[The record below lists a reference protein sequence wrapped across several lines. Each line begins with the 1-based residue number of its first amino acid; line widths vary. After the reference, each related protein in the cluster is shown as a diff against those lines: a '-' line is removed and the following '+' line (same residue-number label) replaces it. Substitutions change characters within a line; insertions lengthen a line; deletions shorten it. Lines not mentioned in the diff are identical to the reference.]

1 MATAIE
7 RIRPAATIAAAIA
20 TITASLSVLPLFDSG
35 RWIVPTLLS
44 VLLMAAVGAVARAVA
59 LPAPLQP
66 ILQLLALLTLLTIMF
81 VQPAAALG
89 IFPGPVALGELQELA
104 RVALTEAEA
113 ALAPVPTTD
122 NLVFLAVG
130 GIGLV
135 ALTVDT
141 IGVTLRLPALAGVP
155 LLLVFA
161 LPAAVVRGG
170 VPWWLLPLAI
180 IGWLLLMAADAR
192 DDARAWGPLMTRR
205 TPARPDA
212 TSGPRS
218 HPRARR
224 PRAATAG
231 AALQVALIAVVA
243 ALLLPTAIP
252 GLTEPVWVS
261 PTGDRPGIGG
271 EGPISVDPFASLR
284 RDLVDNPER
293 EVLRY
298 RTTSQAP
305 GYLRLVSL
313 DEFDGVTWRASAAP
327 VRVPITDP
335 LGPPD
340 VSGVD
345 RIRESTWDVRISD
358 LDNAQL
364 PVPYAGS
371 AITSLGDP
379 LDERWTWDP
388 QTRTVGGVGVSSRD
402 AAYSVASYD
411 IDPTRAD
418 LRDAARRAPD
428 PLLPLMQLPAE
439 LTPELTAIA
448 EEVTAGAQTPYARA
462 QALVDFFTEDGGFSY
477 STNVVTPP
485 GADPLQSFLDERI
498 GYCQQ
503 FAGTMALMARA
514 VGIPSRVVVGFTG
527 GRLTDDGEYVVQ
539 ARNAHAWPELWFD
552 GIGWVWFEPT
562 PRIGAGVVQP
572 DYSRDR
578 ADSNQAPD
586 APEPSQAPE
595 PTTPDA
601 AAALPGAGTSGPPAL
616 LILAALAGIVLL
628 VALPSLVVAWRRRRR
643 ISLPDPRAR
652 IEATWR
658 DLGDS
663 ITDLGWTWSSAATPR
678 EAANTL
684 AKQVRLGEPERA
696 ALRRLVWW
704 IEQVR
709 YAPPSVDVVP
719 PSPNEL
725 RDDLAV
731 LRKAA
736 DRGAVRGRRIRARL
750 APASLIGAGLRD
762 SAVEGGRVEQ
772 KV

>member
-1 MATAIE
+1 MTGALA

-20 TITASLSVLPLFDSG
+20 TMTASLSVVPLFDSG
-35 RWIVPTLLS
+35 RWIVPTALAILT
-44 VLLMAAVGAVARAVA
+44 MAVVGAFSRAVA

-66 ILQLLALLTLLTIMF
+66 ILQLMALLTLLTVMF

-89 IFPGPVALGELQELA
+89 IFPGPVALGELQDLTRA
-104 RVALTEAEA
+104 ALTEAEA

-122 NLVFLAVG
+122 TLLVLSVG

-170 VPWWLLPLAI
+170 VPWWLLPLAV
-180 IGWLLLMAADAR
+180 IGWLLLLAADAR
-192 DDARAWGPLMTRR
+192 DDARSWGPLL
-205 TPARPDA
+205 
-212 TSGPRS
+212 
-218 HPRARR
+218 ARR
-224 PRAATAG
+224 PEVRADGRTGPRAHPRVPRPRASTAG
-231 AALQVALIAVVA
+231 AAIQVALVAVVT
-243 ALLLPTAIP
+243 ALLLPTVIP
-252 GLTEPVWVS
+252 GLSEPVWVS

-271 EGPISVDPFASLR
+271 QGSVSVDPFASLR

-298 RTTSQAP
+298 RTTSTQP

-313 DEFDGVTWRASAAP
+313 DTFDGVTWRASDAP
-327 VRVPITDP
+327 IRVPITDP
-335 LGPPD
+335 LGPPEVRD
-340 VSGVD
+340 AD
-345 RIRESTWDVRISD
+345 RISESTWDVRISD

-364 PVPYAGS
+364 PVPYAAS
-371 AITSLGDP
+371 AITSLEEP

-402 AAYSVASYD
+402 SAYSVESYD
-411 IDPTRAD
+411 IDPSRAQ
-418 LRDAARRAPD
+418 LRDASRRAPD
-428 PLLPLMQLPAE
+428 PLLPYLALPDG
-439 LTPELTAIA
+439 LTPQLAAIA
-448 EEVTAGAQTPYARA
+448 DEVTAGAQTPYARA
-462 QALVDFFTEDGGFSY
+462 EALVDFFTENGGFSY

-485 GADPLQSFLDERI
+485 GADPLESFLDERI

-552 GIGWVWFEPT
+552 GVGWVWFEPT

-572 DYSRDR
+572 DYSRER
-578 ADSNQAPD
+578 ADRDTPE

-595 PTTPDA
+595 PQAPDVA
-601 AAALPGAGTSGPPAL
+601 APVTGAATSGPPL
-616 LILAALAGIVLL
+616 LVIFAAAVALAILL
-628 VALPSLVVAWRRRRR
+628 ALPTAIIAWRRRRR
-643 ISLPDPRAR
+643 TSLIDARQR

-663 ITDLGWTWSSAATPR
+663 ITDLGWQWSAAATPR
-678 EAANTL
+678 EAANAL
-684 AKQVRLGEPERA
+684 ARQVRLGEPERA
-696 ALRRLVWW
+696 AMRRLVWW

-719 PSPNEL
+719 PSPAEL
-725 RDDLAV
+725 RTDLSL
-731 LRKAA
+731 LRHAA
-736 DRGAVRGRRIRARL
+736 ERAAVRSRRIRARL
-750 APASLIGAGLRD
+750 VPASLWGGGLRD
-762 SAVEGGRVEQ
+762 SAVVGE
-772 KV
+772 KVPTKI